1 MLGSSIL
8 LYKRM
13 APHVQRILKVDLPF
27 DQTMVLIKKALEV
40 THTRI
45 NQIEVRER
53 RGVALA
59 TTGFSFWS
67 WGEKIM
73 VLAEDN
79 GLHTIVRL
87 LSKSSQTKVR
97 RDWGKN
103 RRNLDGIE
111 AAMHRL
117 VVQREALFAPAFSE
131 EDTPYKVLDISPDAS
146 RAEVLEAYHQKVRLY
161 HPDRLAGLAP
171 ELRQLAEERMK
182 AINAAFKQINR
193 RSDKD

>member
-1 MLGSSIL
+1 MV
-8 LYKRM
+8 
-13 APHVQRILKVDLPF
+13 PHSRRILKVNLPF
-27 DQTMVLIKKALEV
+27 DQTMVLIQKALEV

-45 NQIEVRER
+45 RQIVVRER

-59 TTGFSFWS
+59 AKGFSFWS

-73 VLAEDN
+73 ILAEAS
-79 GLHTIVRL
+79 GTHTIVRL
-87 LSKSSQTKVR
+87 LSKSDQAKVR

-103 RRNLDGIE
+103 SRNLDGIE

-117 VVQREALFAPAFSE
+117 VVEREALFSAAFSE

-146 RAEVLEAYHQKVRLY
+146 RTEILEAYHQKVRLY

-182 AINAAFKQINR
+182 AINAAFEQINR
-193 RSDKD
+193 RIDKD